1 MKKIESDDCFTKL
14 RSGASLPKNWD
25 IIKKWGFCVGGENAE
40 VLDIN
45 HKYKLLK
52 YYLEKFST
60 FSLHALEML
69 EVRLFGKTERIKN
82 LKREPI

>member
-14 RSGASLPKNWD
+14 RSGAPLPKNWD

-45 HKYKLLK
+45 QTN
-52 YYLEKFST
+52 S
-60 FSLHALEML
+60 
-69 EVRLFGKTERIKN
+69 
-82 LKREPI
+82 

>member
-25 IIKKWGFCVGGENAE
+25 IIKKWGFCVGENAE

-45 HKYKLLK
+45 QTN
-52 YYLEKFST
+52 F
-60 FSLHALEML
+60 
-69 EVRLFGKTERIKN
+69 
-82 LKREPI
+82 